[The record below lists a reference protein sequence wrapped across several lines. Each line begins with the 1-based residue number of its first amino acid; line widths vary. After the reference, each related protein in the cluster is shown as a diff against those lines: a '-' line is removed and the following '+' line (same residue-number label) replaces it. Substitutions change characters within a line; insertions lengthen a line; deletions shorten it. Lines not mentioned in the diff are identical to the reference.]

1 MNFWAIIPLISSFTF
16 AALVVLVL
24 QQARRR
30 VDKVFAIFL
39 SVSAIWSFSSFMLT
53 RTPSTSVQSSV
64 SQPLIFWNVM
74 VIAAIP
80 AVAICYYHFV
90 RAYNN
95 KPGGIGLYIG
105 YAIIIVVL
113 VLGLSG
119 YVVKSAYMADG
130 FLHHDIGPWAYIL
143 MAILLPFLTIAL
155 FMLAQRYRSS
165 PDPADRNRTMY
176 LIAGWSVNVAIG
188 YITPLTPAL
197 AGLPTDHLGNLA
209 NALIIAYAIQRYQ
222 LLNIRL
228 VARRGLTY
236 LLVIVCLVSV
246 YGGAVLVG
254 QRFLPDQPVYLVLLI
269 ASGLAILLILLA
281 GPFRHLIQ
289 QLIDRIFYRET
300 YKYRQSLLTF
310 SKKMGN
316 IINLD
321 ELASEMLPAVTKALN
336 IKHAKLLFEDV
347 NSGDFTTQFTYPEAE
362 GESNE
367 ELRFNVDSPIVA
379 LLEKK
384 ANPIDLR
391 QIDNHPELKGL
402 WQAEKENLATFDL
415 EILCPIKTGGRLIGI
430 LALGKKQQGTIYSH
444 EDIELVVGMAS
455 QASILIENARLYA
468 QATIRANTDGLTGLY
483 NHRHFHERLEQEIA
497 RGSRFGSMFSL
508 IMLDIDLFK
517 AYNDIYGH
525 LAGDDVLRKIG
536 RYIEGSIRNIDLA
549 FRYGGEEFAII
560 LPETRIDAATKVAER
575 MRKTIESKTSS
586 RTMPITVS
594 LGIASWPAD
603 GVMKEEI
610 IARADAA
617 LYRAKQAGR
626 NRTCLSSD
634 LDKPE
639 TPNISAE
646 LEARPRALSI
656 IYALAA
662 TVDAKDHYTYGH
674 SRKVS
679 DYSVAMAEALDL
691 PQDRIATIRAAS
703 LLHDIGKVGIP
714 DSILSKEGPLTDE
727 EWEPVKV
734 HPKLGVEILRHIIDL
749 VNCLPAIL
757 HHHEHY
763 NGKGYPSGLKGDSIP
778 LEGRLL
784 AIADAYDA
792 MTSPR
797 PYRQQQ
803 SAQQALEELRRCA
816 GTQFDPELVE
826 LFCTLIESATSS
838 RLEIK

>member
-1 MNFWAIIPLISSFTF
+1 MSIWAIIPLVSCIAHVILLAVVLLSPRKRVHNVFCIYLGVAAFWSF
-16 AALVVLVL
+16 AA
-24 QQARRR
+24 
-30 VDKVFAIFL
+30 
-39 SVSAIWSFSSFMLT
+39 FMLHM
-53 RTPSTSVQSSV
+53 STSPGQA
-64 SQPLIFWNVM
+64 LLWNEIL
-74 VIAAIP
+74 VIALVWTLIA
-80 AVAICYYHFV
+80 YYHFV
-90 RAYNN
+90 RSYTN
-95 KPGGIGLYIG
+95 KPAGKGLYIG
-105 YAIIIVVL
+105 YALLGAFAILSLTGYIVQDA
-113 VLGLSG
+113 
-119 YVVKSAYMADG
+119 YVVDG
-130 FLHHDIGPWAYIL
+130 VLQNELGYALYLIGAGSLIFI
-143 MAILLPFLTIAL
+143 ATVIVLLAR
-155 FMLAQRYRSS
+155 RYRSS
-165 PDPADRNRTMY
+165 IDPLDRNRTTY
-176 LIAGWSVNVAIG
+176 LIAGWAILVVFSYTNLIG
-188 YITPLTPAL
+188 PV
-197 AGLPTDHLGNLA
+197 AGLSLDHIGNLA

-236 LLVIVCLVSV
+236 LLVIACLAGV
-246 YGGAVLVG
+246 YGAAVLVG
-254 QRFLPDQPVYLVLLI
+254 QRLLPDQPIYLILLI
-269 ASGLAILLILLA
+269 ASGFALLLLLLA
-281 GPFRHLIQ
+281 GPLRHFFQ
-289 QLIDRIFYRET
+289 EVIDRIFYGGT
-300 YKYRQSLLTF
+300 YNYRHALLTF

-316 IINLD
+316 IINLG
-321 ELASEMLPAVTKALN
+321 ELASEMLPSVTKALN
-336 IKHAKLLFEDV
+336 IEHAKLLFEDV
-347 NSGDFTTQFTYPEAE
+347 NSGDFTTQFTYPEVE
-362 GESNE
+362 EDSDD
-367 ELRFNVDSPIVA
+367 ELRLNVDSPIIA
-379 LLEKK
+379 LMEKE
-384 ANPIDLR
+384 AGPIDLR
-391 QIDNHPELKGL
+391 QMDNHPELKGL
-402 WQAEKENLATFDL
+402 WQTEKEKLADM
-415 EILCPIKTGGRLIGI
+415 EILCPIKSEGRLIGI
-430 LALGKKQQGTIYSH
+430 LALGKKKQGKLYSH
-444 EDIELVVGMAS
+444 EDVELVVGMAS

-525 LAGDDVLRKIG
+525 LAGDEVLRKIG
-536 RYIEGSIRNIDLA
+536 RYIEGSIRNIDLS

-560 LPETRIDAATKVAER
+560 LPETRIDAAAKVAER
-575 MRKTIESKTSS
+575 MRKMIESKTSS

-594 LGIASWPAD
+594 IGIASWPTD

-634 LDKPE
+634 LDKAE
-639 TPNISAE
+639 TPKISAE

-679 DYSVAMAEALDL
+679 DYSVAIAEALDL
-691 PQDRIATIRAAS
+691 PQDRISTIRAAS

-727 EWEPVKV
+727 EWEPVKT

-763 NGKGYPSGLKGDSIP
+763 DGRGYPSGLKGDSIP
-778 LEGRLL
+778 LEGRIL

-797 PYRQQQ
+797 PYREQLSSQ
-803 SAQQALEELRRCA
+803 SALEELKRCA

>member
-1 MNFWAIIPLISSFTF
+1 MNPWAIIPLISFFTY
-16 AALVVLVL
+16 AALTVLIL
-24 QQARRR
+24 QQARKR
-30 VDKVFAIFL
+30 VNKVFAL
-39 SVSAIWSFSSFMLT
+39 LLAASAVWSLTSFMLVHN
-53 RTPSTSVQSSV
+53 PSSPHIV
-64 SQPLIFWNVM
+64 FWNSM
-74 VIAAIP
+74 VIVTIP
-80 AVAICYYHFV
+80 WVAVCYYHFV

-105 YAIIIVVL
+105 YAL
-113 VLGLSG
+113 VLAVLAFGLSG
-119 YVVKSAYMADG
+119 NIVKSAYFVDG
-130 FLHHDIGPWAYIL
+130 FLYHDIGSWPYIIGI
-143 MAILLPFLTIAL
+143 ILAPFLIAAMI
-155 FMLAQRYRSS
+155 MLVQRYRNST
-165 PDPADRNRTMY
+165 DPIDRNRTMY
-176 LIAGWSVNVAIG
+176 LIAGSGIAVAVT
-188 YITPLTPAL
+188 YINPFTAAL

-222 LLNIRL
+222 LFNIRL

-236 LLVIVCLVSV
+236 LLVIGCLVGV
-246 YGGAVLVG
+246 YGGAVFVG
-254 QRFLPDQPVYLVLLI
+254 QTILADQPIYLTIALASALALLVVLL
-269 ASGLAILLILLA
+269 ARPLMH
-281 GPFRHLIQ
+281 FVQ
-289 QLIDRIFYRET
+289 ELIDRIFYGGT
-300 YKYRQSLLTF
+300 YSYRKSLLTF

-336 IKHAKLLFEDV
+336 ITRAKLLFEDA
-347 NSGDFTTQFTYPEAE
+347 NSGDFTTQFIYPE
-362 GESNE
+362 E
-367 ELRFNVDSPIVA
+367 EDGSGKELSFNVDNPIIA
-379 LLEKK
+379 WLEKETE
-384 ANPIDLR
+384 PLDLAKIESIP
-391 QIDNHPELKGL
+391 QLKGL
-402 WQAEKENLATFDL
+402 WQTEKENLDKLDL
-415 EILCPIKTGGRLIGI
+415 EILCPIKTAGRLIGI
-430 LALGKKQQGTIYSH
+430 LALGKKQLGKLYSH
-444 EDIELVVGMAS
+444 EDIDLVVGMAN

-468 QATIRANTDGLTGLY
+468 QATIRANTDGLTSLY

-525 LAGDDVLRKIG
+525 LAGDEVLRKIG
-536 RYIEGSIRNIDLA
+536 RYIEGSIRNIDLS

-560 LPETRIDAATKVAER
+560 LPETRIDAAAKVAER
-575 MRKTIESKTSS
+575 IRKTIESKTSS

-594 LGIASWPAD
+594 IGIASWPTD

-626 NRTCLSSD
+626 NRTCLSSE

-639 TPNISAE
+639 TSKISAE
-646 LEARPRALSI
+646 LETRPRALSI

-679 DYSVAMAEALDL
+679 DYSVAIAEALDL

-727 EWEPVKV
+727 EWEPVKT

-763 NGKGYPSGLKGDSIP
+763 DGKGYPSGLKGDSIP
-778 LEGRLL
+778 LEGRIL

-797 PYRQQQ
+797 PYREQLSSQ
-803 SAQQALEELRRCA
+803 SALEELRRCA
-816 GTQFDPELVE
+816 GSQFDPELVE
-826 LFCTLIESATSS
+826 LFCTLMESATSS

>member
-1 MNFWAIIPLISSFTF
+1 MNLWAIIPLISFLTF
-16 AALVVLVL
+16 AVLVVLVL
-24 QQARRR
+24 QQAKRR
-30 VDKVFAIFL
+30 VDRVFAIFL
-39 SVSAIWSFSSFMLT
+39 AASAIWSLASFMLVYN
-53 RTPSTSVQSSV
+53 PSSTN
-64 SQPLIFWNVM
+64 LIFWNSI
-74 VIAAIP
+74 VIAIIP
-80 AVAICYYHFV
+80 WVAVCYYHFV

-105 YAIIIVVL
+105 YALVL
-113 VLGLSG
+113 AVLGLGLSG
-119 YVVKSAYMADG
+119 NIVKSAYFVNG
-130 FLHHDIGPWAYIL
+130 FLHHDIGPWPYIIGI
-143 MAILLPFLTIAL
+143 ILAPFLIAA
-155 FMLAQRYRSS
+155 MLMLVRRYRSS
-165 PDPADRNRTMY
+165 TDPADRNRTMY
-176 LIAGWSVNVAIG
+176 LIAGSGIAMAVT
-188 YITPLTPAL
+188 YINPFTPAL

-209 NALIIAYAIQRYQ
+209 NALIIAYAIQRFQ

-246 YGGAVLVG
+246 YSGAVLLG
-254 QRFLPDQPVYLVLLI
+254 QRFLPDQPVFLVLLI
-269 ASGLAILLILLA
+269 ASGLAILLILLV
-281 GPFRHLIQ
+281 GPFRYLIQ
-289 QLIDRIFYRET
+289 ELIDRIFYGGT
-300 YKYRQSLLTF
+300 YQYRRALLTF

-336 IKHAKLLFEDV
+336 ITQAKLLFEDV
-347 NSGDFTTQFTYPEAE
+347 NSGDFTTQFIYPEE
-362 GESNE
+362 EDESGK
-367 ELRFNVDSPIVA
+367 ELKFNVDNPIIA
-379 LLEKK
+379 WLEKESE
-384 ANPIDLR
+384 PLDLGK
-391 QIDNHPELKGL
+391 IDNLPKLKGL
-402 WQAEKENLATFDL
+402 WQEEKENLVKLDL
-415 EILCPIKTGGRLIGI
+415 EILCPIKSEGRLIGI
-430 LALGKKQQGTIYSH
+430 LALGKKQQGKLYSH
-444 EDIELVVGMAS
+444 EDIELVVGMAR

-525 LAGDDVLRKIG
+525 LAGDEVLRKIG
-536 RYIEGSIRNIDLA
+536 RYIESSIRNIDLS

-560 LPETRIDAATKVAER
+560 LPETRIDAAAKVAER

-586 RTMPITVS
+586 RAMPITVS
-594 LGIASWPAD
+594 IGIASWPTD

-626 NRTCLSSD
+626 NRTCLSSE

-639 TPNISAE
+639 TSKISAE
-646 LEARPRALSI
+646 LETRPRALSI

-727 EWEPVKV
+727 EWEPVKI

-763 NGKGYPSGLKGDSIP
+763 NGRGYPSGLKGDSIP
-778 LEGRLL
+778 LEGRIL

-797 PYRQQQ
+797 PYRKQLPAQ
-803 SAQQALEELRRCA
+803 SALEELRRCA
-816 GTQFDPELVE
+816 GTQFDPKLVE

>member
-1 MNFWAIIPLISSFTF
+1 MNLWAIIPLISSLTF
-16 AALVVLVL
+16 AVLVALVL
-24 QQARRR
+24 QQAKRW
-30 VDKVFAIFL
+30 VDRVFAIFL
-39 SVSAIWSFSSFMLT
+39 SVSAVWSFSSFMLT
-53 RTPSTSVQSSV
+53 RIPDTAVQTSISESLV
-64 SQPLIFWNVM
+64 FWNVM

-80 AVAICYYHFV
+80 AVAVCYYHFV

-105 YAIIIVVL
+105 YGL
-113 VLGLSG
+113 VLAVLGFGLSG
-119 YVVKSAYMADG
+119 NIVQSAHMVDG
-130 FLHHDIGPWAYIL
+130 FLHHDIGAWAYIL
-143 MAILLPFLTIAL
+143 MCILLPFLTIAL
-155 FMLAQRYRSS
+155 VMLARRYRSS
-165 PDPADRNRTMY
+165 ADPTDRNRTMY
-176 LIAGWSVNVAIG
+176 LIAGWSINVLIG

-197 AGLPTDHLGNLA
+197 AGLPTDHIGNLA
-209 NALIIAYAIQRYQ
+209 NALIIAYAIQRYH

-228 VARRGLTY
+228 VARRGLSY
-236 LLVIVCLVSV
+236 LTVIACLVGV
-246 YGGAVLVG
+246 CGVAVFVG
-254 QRFLPDQPVYLVLLI
+254 QSYLIDQPRFLPIVLASALVLLI
-269 ASGLAILLILLA
+269 VLAARPL
-281 GPFRHLIQ
+281 RHLVQ
-289 QLIDRIFYRET
+289 ELIDRIFYGQT
-300 YKYRQSLLTF
+300 YRYRRALLSF

-316 IINLD
+316 IINLG

-336 IKHAKLLFEDV
+336 IEHAKLLFEDV
-347 NSGDFTTQFTYPEAE
+347 NSGDFTTQFTYPEVE
-362 GESNE
+362 EDSDD
-367 ELRFNVDSPIVA
+367 ELRLNVDSPIIA
-379 LLEKK
+379 LMEKE
-384 ANPIDLR
+384 AGPIDLR
-391 QIDNHPELKGL
+391 QMDNHPELKGL
-402 WQAEKENLATFDL
+402 WQTEKEKLADM
-415 EILCPIKTGGRLIGI
+415 EILCPIKSEGRLIGI
-430 LALGKKQQGTIYSH
+430 LALGKKKQGKLYSH
-444 EDIELVVGMAS
+444 EDVELVVGMAS

-525 LAGDDVLRKIG
+525 LAGDEVLRKIG
-536 RYIEGSIRNIDLA
+536 RYIEGSIRNIDLS

-560 LPETRIDAATKVAER
+560 LPETRIDAAAKVAER
-575 MRKTIESKTSS
+575 MRKMIESKTSS

-594 LGIASWPAD
+594 IGIASWPTD

-634 LDKPE
+634 LDKAE
-639 TPNISAE
+639 TPKISAE

-679 DYSVAMAEALDL
+679 DYSVAIAEALDL

-727 EWEPVKV
+727 EWEPVKI

-763 NGKGYPSGLKGDSIP
+763 DGKGYPSGLKGDSIP
-778 LEGRLL
+778 LEGRIL

-797 PYRQQQ
+797 PYREQL
-803 SAQQALEELRRCA
+803 SAQAALEELRRCA

-826 LFCTLIESATSS
+826 IFCTLIESATSS

>member
-1 MNFWAIIPLISSFTF
+1 MNLWAIVPLISCLTF

-30 VDKVFAIFL
+30 VARVFALFL
-39 SVSAIWSFSSFMLT
+39 AASALWSLTSFLLVYNPSSTHL
-53 RTPSTSVQSSV
+53 
-64 SQPLIFWNVM
+64 LFWNSM
-74 VIAAIP
+74 VIVTIPWAA
-80 AVAICYYHFV
+80 VCYYHFV

-105 YAIIIVVL
+105 YGL
-113 VLGLSG
+113 VLTVLGFALSG
-119 YVVKSAYMADG
+119 NIVKSAYFVDG
-130 FLHHDIGPWAYIL
+130 FLHHDIGFWPYIIGIILAPFLIASIL
-143 MAILLPFLTIAL
+143 MLV
-155 FMLAQRYRSS
+155 QRYRSS
-165 PDPADRNRTMY
+165 KDPIDRNRTMY
-176 LIAGWSVNVAIG
+176 LIVGSGIAMVVT
-188 YITPLTPAL
+188 YINPFTPAL

-228 VARRGLTY
+228 VARRGLSY
-236 LLVIVCLVSV
+236 LLIIACLVGVYGVAVLVAQRFLGNQPMLLVIMLASALALLV
-246 YGGAVLVG
+246 
-254 QRFLPDQPVYLVLLI
+254 VLL
-269 ASGLAILLILLA
+269 AKPL
-281 GPFRHLIQ
+281 RHFVQ
-289 QLIDRIFYRET
+289 ELIDRIFYQET
-300 YKYRQSLLTF
+300 YQYRQALLTF
-310 SKKMGN
+310 RKKMGN

-321 ELASEMLPAVTKALN
+321 ELASAMLPAVTKALN
-336 IKHAKLLFEDV
+336 IEHAKLLFEDV

-362 GESNE
+362 DSSDK
-367 ELRFNVDSPIVA
+367 ELRFNVDNPIIA
-379 LLEKK
+379 WLEKETE
-384 ANPIDLR
+384 PLDLGK
-391 QIDNHPELKGL
+391 IDNHPELKGL
-402 WQAEKENLATFDL
+402 WQTEKENLVKLDL
-415 EILCPIKTGGRLIGI
+415 EILCPIKSEGRLIGI
-430 LALGKKQQGTIYSH
+430 LALGKKQEGKLYSH
-444 EDIELVVGMAS
+444 EDLELVVSVAS

-525 LAGDDVLRKIG
+525 LAGDEVLRKIG
-536 RYIEGSIRNIDLA
+536 RYIEGSIRSIDLA

-560 LPETRIDAATKVAER
+560 LPETRIDAAVKVAER
-575 MRKTIESKTSS
+575 IRKTIESKTSS

-594 LGIASWPAD
+594 IGIASWPTD

-639 TPNISAE
+639 VPKVTAE
-646 LEARPRALSI
+646 LETRPRALSI

-727 EWEPVKV
+727 EWEPVKI

-763 NGKGYPSGLKGDSIP
+763 DGRGYPSGLKGDSIP
-778 LEGRLL
+778 LEGRIL

-797 PYRQQQ
+797 PYREQL
-803 SAQQALEELRRCA
+803 SGQQALEELRRCA
-816 GTQFDPELVE
+816 GSQFDPELVE
-826 LFCTLIESATSS
+826 IFCTIVESATSS

>member
-1 MNFWAIIPLISSFTF
+1 MNLWAIVPLISFLTF
-16 AALVVLVL
+16 AVLVVLVL
-24 QQARRR
+24 QQAKRR
-30 VDKVFAIFL
+30 VDKIFALFL
-39 SVSAIWSFSSFMLT
+39 AASALWSFTSFMLVYN
-53 RTPSTSVQSSV
+53 PSSTH
-64 SQPLIFWNVM
+64 LLFWNSM
-74 VIAAIP
+74 VIVAIP
-80 AVAICYYHFV
+80 WAAVCYYHFV

-105 YAIIIVVL
+105 YALVLVVL
-113 VLGLSG
+113 GFGLSG
-119 YVVKSAYMADG
+119 NIVKSAYFVNG
-130 FLHHDIGPWAYIL
+130 FLHHDISFWPYIIGI
-143 MAILLPFLTIAL
+143 ILAPFLIAA
-155 FMLAQRYRSS
+155 MLMLVQRYRSS
-165 PDPADRNRTMY
+165 TDPTDRNITMY
-176 LIAGWSVNVAIG
+176 LIAGSGIAVAVT
-188 YITPLTPAL
+188 YINPFTPVL

-236 LLVIVCLVSV
+236 FLVLISLVGTYV
-246 YGGAVLVG
+246 GALFLG
-254 QRFLPDQPVYLVLLI
+254 QRFLPELPLYATLLLTSALVLLLVM
-269 ASGLAILLILLA
+269 LAKPLRR
-281 GPFRHLIQ
+281 FIQ
-289 QLIDRIFYRET
+289 ELIDRFFYRET
-300 YKYRQSLLTF
+300 YQYRQALLTF

-321 ELASEMLPAVTKALN
+321 ELASAMLPAVTKALN
-336 IKHAKLLFEDV
+336 IAQAKLLFEDV
-347 NSGDFTTQFTYPEAE
+347 NSGDFTTQFTYPELE
-362 GESNE
+362 EDSNDK
-367 ELRFNVDSPIVA
+367 LRLNVDSPIIA
-379 LLEKK
+379 WLEKE
-384 ANPIDLR
+384 AEPLDLGRIDR
-391 QIDNHPELKGL
+391 IPELKGL
-402 WQAEKENLATFDL
+402 WQTEKEKLADM
-415 EILCPIKTGGRLIGI
+415 EILCPIKSEGRLIGI
-430 LALGKKQQGTIYSH
+430 LALGKKQQGKVYSH
-444 EDIELVVGMAS
+444 EDVELVVGMAS

-468 QATIRANTDGLTGLY
+468 QATIRANTDGLTDLY

-517 AYNDIYGH
+517 AFNDIYGH
-525 LAGDDVLRKIG
+525 LAGDEVLRKIG

-560 LPETRIDAATKVAER
+560 LPETRIDAAAKVAER
-575 MRKTIESKTSS
+575 MRKAIESKTSS

-594 LGIASWPAD
+594 IGIASWPTD

-626 NRTCLSSD
+626 NRTCLSSE

-639 TPNISAE
+639 TSKISAE
-646 LEARPRALSI
+646 LETRPRALSI

-727 EWEPVKV
+727 EWEPVKI

-763 NGKGYPSGLKGDSIP
+763 DGRGYPSGLKGDSIP
-778 LEGRLL
+778 LEGRIL

-797 PYRQQQ
+797 PYREQLPPQ
-803 SAQQALEELRRCA
+803 SALEELRRCA
-816 GTQFDPELVE
+816 GTQFDPKLVE
-826 LFCTLIESATSS
+826 LFCILIESATSS

>member
-1 MNFWAIIPLISSFTF
+1 MNIWAIVPLVSFLIY
-16 AALVVLVL
+16 AALVVVVL
-24 QQARRR
+24 QQARKR
-30 VDKVFAIFL
+30 VNQVFALLLFA
-39 SVSAIWSFSSFMLT
+39 SGIWSFTSFMLHFNGYPQQT
-53 RTPSTSVQSSV
+53 MLWNELLVVALLWSSV
-64 SQPLIFWNVM
+64 
-74 VIAAIP
+74 
-80 AVAICYYHFV
+80 CYYHFV

-95 KPGGIGLYIG
+95 KPGGIALYLG
-105 YAIIIVVL
+105 YASVVALL
-113 VLGLSG
+113 VLSLSG
-119 YVVKSAYMADG
+119 QIVRSSYVVDG
-130 FLHHDIGPWAYIL
+130 VLHHDLGFSLYIL
-143 MAILLPFLTIAL
+143 GGISFIFLMSA
-155 FMLAQRYRSS
+155 MLMLVQRYRRST
-165 PDPADRNRTMY
+165 DPADRNRTMY
-176 LIAGWSVNVAIG
+176 LITGSGIAIAVS
-188 YITPLTPAL
+188 YLCNLTPAI
-197 AGLPTDHLGNLA
+197 AGLSLDHLGVLA
-209 NALIIAYAIQRYQ
+209 NALITAYAIQRYQ

-228 VARRGLTY
+228 VARRGLSY
-236 LLVIVCLVSV
+236 LLVIACLIGICGV
-246 YGGAVLVG
+246 AVFIG
-254 QRFLPDQPVYLVLLI
+254 QNFLSDQPRVLPIMLASALVLLVVI
-269 ASGLAILLILLA
+269 MARPL
-281 GPFRHLIQ
+281 RHIIQ
-289 QLIDRIFYRET
+289 ELIDRIFYRET
-300 YKYRQSLLTF
+300 YKYRKALLTF

-321 ELASEMLPAVTKALN
+321 ELAREMLPAVTKALN
-336 IKHAKLLFEDV
+336 ISHAKLLFEDV
-347 NSGDFTTQFTYPEAE
+347 NSGDFTTQFIYPE
-362 GESNE
+362 GEEDANSG
-367 ELRFNVDSPIVA
+367 LRFNVDNPIIA
-379 LLEKK
+379 WLEKEAEPLDLGK
-384 ANPIDLR
+384 IDSIP
-391 QIDNHPELKGL
+391 QLKGL
-402 WQAEKENLATFDL
+402 WETERENLADM

-430 LALGKKQQGTIYSH
+430 LALGKKQPDKLYSH
-444 EDIELVVGMAS
+444 EDIELVAGMAS

-468 QATIRANTDGLTGLY
+468 QATIRANTDGLTSLY

-525 LAGDDVLRKIG
+525 LAGDEVLRKIG
-536 RYIEGSIRNIDLA
+536 RYIESSIRNIDLA

-560 LPETRIDAATKVAER
+560 LPETRIDAAAKVAER
-575 MRKTIESKTSS
+575 IRKTIESKTSS

-594 LGIASWPAD
+594 IGIASWPTD

-626 NRTCLSSD
+626 NRTCLSSE

-639 TPNISAE
+639 TPKITAE
-646 LEARPRALSI
+646 LETRPRALSI

-679 DYSVAMAEALDL
+679 DYSVAIAEALDL

-727 EWEPVKV
+727 EWEPVKI

-763 NGKGYPSGLKGDSIP
+763 DGKGYPSGLKGDSIP
-778 LEGRLL
+778 LEGRIL

-797 PYRQQQ
+797 PYREQLSSQ
-803 SAQQALEELRRCA
+803 SALEELRRCA

-826 LFCTLIESATSS
+826 LFCTIIESATSS

>member
-1 MNFWAIIPLISSFTF
+1 MNLWAIVPLISFLTF
-16 AALVVLVL
+16 AVLVVLVL
-24 QQARRR
+24 QQAKRR
-30 VDKVFAIFL
+30 VDKIFALFL
-39 SVSAIWSFSSFMLT
+39 AASALWSFTSFMLVYN
-53 RTPSTSVQSSV
+53 PSSTH
-64 SQPLIFWNVM
+64 LLFWNSM
-74 VIAAIP
+74 VIVTIPWAA
-80 AVAICYYHFV
+80 VCYYHFV

-105 YAIIIVVL
+105 YALVLVVL
-113 VLGLSG
+113 GFGLSG
-119 YVVKSAYMADG
+119 NIVKSAYFVNG
-130 FLHHDIGPWAYIL
+130 SIHHDIGPWPYIIGT
-143 MAILLPFLTIAL
+143 ILAPFLIAA
-155 FMLAQRYRSS
+155 MLMLVQRYRSS
-165 PDPADRNRTMY
+165 TDPNDRNRTMY
-176 LIAGWSVNVAIG
+176 LIAGSGIAMAVT
-188 YITPLTPAL
+188 YINPFTPAL

-236 LLVIVCLVSV
+236 SLVLIF
-246 YGGAVLVG
+246 LVG
-254 QRFLPDQPVYLVLLI
+254 TYVGALFSGQKFLPELPLYATLLLTTALVLL
-269 ASGLAILLILLA
+269 LVLLA
-281 GPFRHLIQ
+281 RPLRHFVQ
-289 QLIDRIFYRET
+289 ELIDRFFYRET
-300 YKYRQSLLTF
+300 YQYRQALLTF

-321 ELASEMLPAVTKALN
+321 ELASAMLPAVTKALN
-336 IKHAKLLFEDV
+336 IAQAKLLFEDV
-347 NSGDFTTQFTYPEAE
+347 NSGDFTTQFTYPEVE
-362 GESNE
+362 EDSNDK
-367 ELRFNVDSPIVA
+367 LRLNVDSPIIA
-379 LLEKK
+379 WLEKE
-384 ANPIDLR
+384 AEPLDLGRIDR
-391 QIDNHPELKGL
+391 IPELKGL
-402 WQAEKENLATFDL
+402 WQTEKEKLADM
-415 EILCPIKTGGRLIGI
+415 EILCPIKSEGRLIGI
-430 LALGKKQQGTIYSH
+430 LALGKKQQGKVYSH
-444 EDIELVVGMAS
+444 EDVELVVGMAS

-468 QATIRANTDGLTGLY
+468 QATIRANTDGLTDLY

-525 LAGDDVLRKIG
+525 LAGDEVLRKIG

-560 LPETRIDAATKVAER
+560 LPETRIDAAAKVAER
-575 MRKTIESKTSS
+575 MRKAIESKTSS

-594 LGIASWPAD
+594 IGIASWPTD

-626 NRTCLSSD
+626 NRTCLSSE

-639 TPNISAE
+639 TSKISAE
-646 LEARPRALSI
+646 LETRPRALSI

-727 EWEPVKV
+727 EWEPVKI

-763 NGKGYPSGLKGDSIP
+763 DGRGYPSGLKGDSIP
-778 LEGRLL
+778 LEGRIL

-797 PYRQQQ
+797 PYREQLPSQN
-803 SAQQALEELRRCA
+803 ALEELRRCA

-826 LFCTLIESATSS
+826 LFCILIESATSS

>member
-1 MNFWAIIPLISSFTF
+1 MNLWAIIPLVSFITF
-16 AALVVLVL
+16 AALAVLVL
-24 QQARRR
+24 QQTRRR
-30 VDKVFAIFL
+30 VDKVFTLFL
-39 SVSAIWSFSSFMLT
+39 AASALWSFTSFMLVYD
-53 RTPSTSVQSSV
+53 PSSTH
-64 SQPLIFWNVM
+64 LLFWNSM
-74 VIAAIP
+74 VFVAIP
-80 AVAICYYHFV
+80 WATVGYYHFV
-90 RAYNN
+90 RVYNN
-95 KPGGIGLYIG
+95 KPAGLFVYVG
-105 YAIIIVVL
+105 YALVLVVL
-113 VLGLSG
+113 GFALSG
-119 YVVKSAYMADG
+119 NIVKDAYFVNG
-130 FLHHDIGPWAYIL
+130 FLHHDIGYWPYIIGV
-143 MAILLPFLTIAL
+143 ILAPFLFAATI
-155 FMLAQRYRSS
+155 MLIQRYRHST
-165 PDPADRNRTMY
+165 DPVDRNRTLY
-176 LIAGWSVNVAIG
+176 LITGSGIAMAVT
-188 YITPLTPAL
+188 YINPFTPAL
-197 AGLPTDHLGNLA
+197 AGLPTDHLGTLA

-228 VARRGLTY
+228 VARRGLSYILVISCLVGVGSVAVFVGQHY
-236 LLVIVCLVSV
+236 LL
-246 YGGAVLVG
+246 
-254 QRFLPDQPVYLVLLI
+254 DQPRVLPIALASAMMLLVVLL
-269 ASGLAILLILLA
+269 ARPL
-281 GPFRHLIQ
+281 RHLVQ
-289 QLIDRIFYRET
+289 ELIDRIFYGQT
-300 YKYRQSLLTF
+300 YKYRQALLTF

-316 IINLD
+316 IINLG

-336 IKHAKLLFEDV
+336 ISQATLLFEDA

-362 GESNE
+362 KETANDG
-367 ELRFNVDSPIVA
+367 LRLNADNPIITW
-379 LLEKK
+379 LEKESEPLDLGK
-384 ANPIDLR
+384 IDSLP
-391 QIDNHPELKGL
+391 QLKGL
-402 WQAEKENLATFDL
+402 WQAEKENLADM

-430 LALGKKQQGTIYSH
+430 LALGQKQQGKLYSH
-444 EDIELVVGMAS
+444 EDIELVVGMAN

-525 LAGDDVLRKIG
+525 LAGDEVLRKIG
-536 RYIEGSIRNIDLA
+536 RYIEGSIRNIDLS

-560 LPETRIDAATKVAER
+560 LPETRIDAAAKVAER

-594 LGIASWPAD
+594 IGIASWPTD

-626 NRTCLSSD
+626 NRTCLSSE

-639 TPNISAE
+639 TPKISSE
-646 LEARPRALSI
+646 LETRPRALSI

-679 DYSVAMAEALDL
+679 DYSVAIAEALNL

-727 EWEPVKV
+727 EWEPVKI

-763 NGKGYPSGLKGDSIP
+763 DGRGYPSGLKGDSIP
-778 LEGRLL
+778 LEGRIL

-797 PYRQQQ
+797 PYREQLSSQ
-803 SAQQALEELRRCA
+803 SALEELRRCA

>member
-1 MNFWAIIPLISSFTF
+1 MNFWAIIPLFSFITF
-16 AALVVLVL
+16 AALVALVL
-24 QQARRR
+24 QQAKRR
-30 VDKVFAIFL
+30 VDRVFALFL
-39 SVSAIWSFSSFMLT
+39 AASALWSFTSFMLVYDPT
-53 RTPSTSVQSSV
+53 STH
-64 SQPLIFWNVM
+64 LLFWNSM
-74 VIAAIP
+74 VIVTIP
-80 AVAICYYHFV
+80 WAVVCYYHFV

-105 YAIIIVVL
+105 YALVLVVL
-113 VLGLSG
+113 GFALSG
-119 YVVKSAYMADG
+119 NVVKSAYFVNG
-130 FLHHDIGPWAYIL
+130 FLHHDIGPWPYIIGV
-143 MAILLPFLTIAL
+143 ILAPFLTAAVV
-155 FMLAQRYRSS
+155 MLVQRYRNST
-165 PDPADRNRTMY
+165 DPVDRNRTMY
-176 LIAGWSVNVAIG
+176 LIVGSGIAMAVT
-188 YITPLTPAL
+188 YINPFTPVL

-209 NALIIAYAIQRYQ
+209 NAIIIAYAIQRYQ

-236 LLVIVCLVSV
+236 LVIIACLVGV
-246 YGGAVLVG
+246 YGAAVFIARNFLIN
-254 QRFLPDQPVYLVLLI
+254 QPMFLPIILASALTLLVVLL
-269 ASGLAILLILLA
+269 ARPL
-281 GPFRHLIQ
+281 RHFVQ
-289 QLIDRIFYRET
+289 ELIDRIFYRET
-300 YKYRQSLLTF
+300 YQYRQSLLNF

-321 ELASEMLPAVTKALN
+321 ELASAMLPAVTKALN
-336 IKHAKLLFEDV
+336 ITQAKLLFEDV
-347 NSGDFTTQFTYPEAE
+347 NSGDFTTQFTYPAE
-362 GESNE
+362 EEDSNE
-367 ELRFNVDSPIVA
+367 KLSFSVDNPIIAWLEKESEPLDMGKVDSIP
-379 LLEKK
+379 
-384 ANPIDLR
+384 
-391 QIDNHPELKGL
+391 QLKGL
-402 WQAEKENLATFDL
+402 WQTEKENLADMG
-415 EILCPIKTGGRLIGI
+415 ILCPIKSEGRLIGI
-430 LALGKKQQGTIYSH
+430 LALGKKQPGKLYSH
-444 EDIELVVGMAS
+444 EDIELVAGMAN
-455 QASILIENARLYA
+455 QASMLIENARLYA

-525 LAGDDVLRKIG
+525 LAGDEVLRKIG

-560 LPETRIDAATKVAER
+560 LPETRIDAAAKVAER

-594 LGIASWPAD
+594 VGIASWPND

-626 NRTCLSSD
+626 NRTCLSSE
-634 LDKPE
+634 LGRPE
-639 TPNISAE
+639 ASKISAE
-646 LEARPRALSI
+646 LEIRPRALSI

-679 DYSVAMAEALDL
+679 DYSVAIAEALDL

-727 EWEPVKV
+727 EWEPVKI

-763 NGKGYPSGLKGDSIP
+763 DGRGYPSGLKGDSIP
-778 LEGRLL
+778 LEGRIL

-797 PYRQQQ
+797 PYREQLSSQN
-803 SAQQALEELRRCA
+803 ALEELRRC
-816 GTQFDPELVE
+816 GGSQFDPELVE

-838 RLEIK
+838 RMEIK

>member
-1 MNFWAIIPLISSFTF
+1 MNLWAIIPLISSLTF
-16 AALVVLVL
+16 AVLVALVL
-24 QQARRR
+24 QQAKRW
-30 VDKVFAIFL
+30 VDRVFAIFL
-39 SVSAIWSFSSFMLT
+39 SVSAVWSFSSFMLT
-53 RTPSTSVQSSV
+53 RIPDTAVQTSISESLV
-64 SQPLIFWNVM
+64 FWNVM

-80 AVAICYYHFV
+80 AVAVCYYHFV

-105 YAIIIVVL
+105 YGL
-113 VLGLSG
+113 VLAVLGFGLSG
-119 YVVKSAYMADG
+119 NIVQSAHMVDG
-130 FLHHDIGPWAYIL
+130 FLHHDIGAWAYIL
-143 MAILLPFLTIAL
+143 MCILLPFLTIAL
-155 FMLAQRYRSS
+155 VMLARRYRSS
-165 PDPADRNRTMY
+165 ADPTDRNRTMY
-176 LIAGWSVNVAIG
+176 LIAGWSINVLIG

-197 AGLPTDHLGNLA
+197 AGLPTDHIGNLA
-209 NALIIAYAIQRYQ
+209 NALIIAYAIQRYH

-228 VARRGLTY
+228 VARRGLSY
-236 LLVIVCLVSV
+236 LTVIACLVGV
-246 YGGAVLVG
+246 CGVAVFVG
-254 QRFLPDQPVYLVLLI
+254 QSYLIDQPRFLPIVLASALVLLI
-269 ASGLAILLILLA
+269 VLAARPL
-281 GPFRHLIQ
+281 RHLVQ
-289 QLIDRIFYRET
+289 ELIDRIFYGQT
-300 YKYRQSLLTF
+300 YRYRRALLSF

-316 IINLD
+316 IINLG

-336 IKHAKLLFEDV
+336 IEHAKLLFEDV
-347 NSGDFTTQFTYPEAE
+347 NSGDFTTQFTYPEDE
-362 GESNE
+362 DKENSNE
-367 ELRFNVDSPIVA
+367 GLRLNVDSPIIA
-379 LLEKK
+379 LMEKE
-384 ANPIDLR
+384 ASPIDLR
-391 QIDNHPELKGL
+391 QMDNHPELKGL
-402 WQAEKENLATFDL
+402 WQTEKESLADM
-415 EILCPIKTGGRLIGI
+415 EILCPIKSEGRLIGI
-430 LALGKKQQGTIYSH
+430 LALGKKQAGKLYSH
-444 EDIELVVGMAS
+444 EDIDLVVSVAS

-517 AYNDIYGH
+517 AFNDIYGH
-525 LAGDDVLRKIG
+525 LAGDEVLRKIG
-536 RYIEGSIRNIDLA
+536 RYIESSIRNIDLS

-560 LPETRIDAATKVAER
+560 LPETRIDAAAKVAER
-575 MRKTIESKTSS
+575 IRKTIESKTSS

-594 LGIASWPAD
+594 IGIASWPTD

-626 NRTCLSSD
+626 NRTCLSSE

-639 TPNISAE
+639 TPKITAE
-646 LEARPRALSI
+646 LETRPRALSI

-679 DYSVAMAEALDL
+679 DYSVAIAEALDL

-727 EWEPVKV
+727 EWEPVKI

-763 NGKGYPSGLKGDSIP
+763 DGKGYPSGLKGDSIP
-778 LEGRLL
+778 LEGRIL

-797 PYRQQQ
+797 PYREQL
-803 SAQQALEELRRCA
+803 SAQAALEELRRCA

-826 LFCTLIESATSS
+826 IFCTLIESATSS